1 MGLDDVIV
9 PGGGK
14 ADLWQGLNCKGKYA
28 GDLRIELTYY
38 DTRAKPEKGEEIISV
53 QEELRQQYGSLQS
66 KVKRRPLPTNPNA
79 PSTTPVVI
87 PDRAPP
93 GRARHGPRDLQ
104 MPLRAG
110 STPAEA
116 LSYPHSAATLIGQTP
131 VHPAAITPGV
141 PVEQASPTQYYGE
154 YESNPDPEV
163 YEAQQPDFLPQ
174 LPPSNRQ
181 RGAQPRFSQRAS
193 QPQLYQ
199 HQQQHPPQPRPLSHI
214 GLPHSHSA
222 PAVPVAHEE
231 DFLYDH
237 DLPEALP
244 EADYQQQHHRQRR
257 NDIPPGWEHEFPTHQ
272 PYAEDELDGP
282 PPPPVHSNSSP
293 AVPHYGSAHG
303 RTYAPGA
310 ARYGTTP
317 PTARHAHM
325 PNSSP
330 IQSIEQGYSP
340 AQPSYGYRNPAR
352 GASFDE
358 YGTSPYQHSYE
369 STPNLPSS
377 HQSPSPIGRTPP
389 FRQMPGRSS
398 FAEPNSTPS
407 RPHPLSQQV
416 PRARSPN
423 PSAYSRHELPEA
435 AQEVPQYPDYRGRVR
450 AQSANPRAAS
460 PQPPQQPQSAG
471 RPAKNPYSIQF
482 PVRAFASSDAN
493 PLSTSQPN
501 SASRPLPN
509 RASAPPMRKSV
520 SPRPSMSEGSGAVP
534 FSPDSFDVHNPQ
546 PSNGEGSGAR
556 DGRSGPIVGW
566 HGQEIDP
573 SDHLPVDSWAPEPKK
588 KTPTKTY
595 GLGRERDF
603 GPRTVQGASAGAGRS
618 SRDTVLNVRLK
629 AQSQEPEPSRNR
641 MGRKSP
647 GPGRSP
653 NMELPMHEGFDS
665 VPNPYEQPQPP
676 FSRGYRDASRSP
688 GGYGGGS
695 PGGYGSAPPSLPPK
709 VPLNYES
716 DALSRE
722 ISSIDIG
729 TRQRAPTSFV
739 PVRSH
744 RDRNNFY

>member
-1 MGLDDVIV
+1 M
-9 PGGGK
+9 
-14 ADLWQGLNCKGKYA
+14 
-28 GDLRIELTYY
+28 
-38 DTRAKPEKGEEIISV
+38 SV
-53 QEELRQQYGSLQS
+53 AEELRQQYGTLQP
-66 KVKRRPLPTNPNA
+66 KVKRRPLPSNPNA
-79 PSTTPVVI
+79 PSMTPVVI

-131 VHPAAITPGV
+131 VHPAAITPGLGIS
-141 PVEQASPTQYYGE
+141 PEQASPTQYYGE
-154 YESNPDPEV
+154 YDQNPDPEV
-163 YEAQQPDFLPQ
+163 YEPMEQPDFLPQ

-181 RGAQPRFSQRAS
+181 RGPQQRFSQRAS

-199 HQQQHPPQPRPLSHI
+199 HQLQHPPQPRPLSHI

-222 PAVPVAHEE
+222 PAVPAAHEDGYLYE
-231 DFLYDH
+231 NDF
-237 DLPEALP
+237 PEALP
-244 EADYQQQHHRQRR
+244 EVDYQQSHHRQRR

-272 PYAEDELDGP
+272 PYMEGDMDGP

-293 AVPHYGSAHG
+293 AVPHYGSSHG
-303 RTYAPGA
+303 RTYAPAA

-317 PTARHAHM
+317 PTARHAYM
-325 PNSSP
+325 GDSSP

-340 AQPSYGYRNPAR
+340 AQPSHGYRNPAR

-358 YGTSPYQHSYE
+358 YGTSPYERSYE
-369 STPNLPSS
+369 STPNLSS
-377 HQSPSPIGRTPP
+377 AHQSPSPLGRTPP
-389 FRQMPGRSS
+389 FRQMPGRHSV
-398 FAEPNSTPS
+398 AEITPS

-416 PRARSPN
+416 PRARSPLPN
-423 PSAYSRHELPEA
+423 PYPRQEQSEHTQEG
-435 AQEVPQYPDYRGRVR
+435 AQFPDHRARGR
-450 AQSANPRAAS
+450 AHSANPRAVS
-460 PQPPQQPQSAG
+460 PQPPQQHPQSAG
-471 RPAKNPYSIQF
+471 RPSKNPYSIQF
-482 PVRAFASSDAN
+482 PVRAFASSDAS
-493 PLSTSQPN
+493 PLSTSQPT

-520 SPRPSMSEGSGAVP
+520 SPRPSVSEGSGGIP

-546 PSNGEGSGAR
+546 PSNGDGSGMR
-556 DGRSGPIVGW
+556 DARSGPIVGW

-573 SDHLPVDSWAPEPKK
+573 SDHLPVDSWAPEPTK

-603 GPRTVQGASAGAGRS
+603 GPRTVQGGSAGRAP
-618 SRDTVLNVRLK
+618 RDTVINVRLK
-629 AQSQEPEPSRNR
+629 AQSQEPESTRSRPAR
-641 MGRKSP
+641 RSP
-647 GPGRSP
+647 IPGRSP
-653 NMELPMHEGFDS
+653 SMEPPMREHEGFDS

-709 VPLNYES
+709 VPLNYDG

-744 RDRNNFY
+744 RDRNNYY